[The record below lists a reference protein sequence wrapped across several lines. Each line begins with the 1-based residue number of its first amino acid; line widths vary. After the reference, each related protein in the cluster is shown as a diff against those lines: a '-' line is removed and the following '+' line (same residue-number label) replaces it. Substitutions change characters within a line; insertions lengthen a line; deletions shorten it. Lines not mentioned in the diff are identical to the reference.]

1 LLISTDLYLDFFLD
15 FGIHP
20 FTIRGIFR
28 QFCFYKKQKNV
39 SSRSTFLK
47 KLAIAMIFNTLPK
60 QKCKK
65 ASNTNN
71 LAKPCHYKPPPLA
84 VLLVN
89 NTNAFRS
96 ILVPCQACQR
106 FFFTL

>member
-1 LLISTDLYLDFFLD
+1 MGRSMPRIARRVNPGYLVVVISFLVNKY
-15 FGIHP
+15 GSV
-20 FTIRGIFR
+20 FR
-28 QFCFYKKQKNV
+28 FW
-39 SSRSTFLK
+39 STFLK
-47 KLAIAMIFNTLPK
+47 KLAIPMIFNNLPK
-60 QKCKK
+60 QKYKK

>member
-1 LLISTDLYLDFFLD
+1 MGRSMPGISRWVNPCYLVVVISFLVVD
-15 FGIHP
+15 IHS

-28 QFCFYKKQKNV
+28 QFCFLKNQKKV
-39 SSRSTFLK
+39 SSQSTFLK
-47 KLAIAMIFNTLPK
+47 KLVKSMLLDTLPK

-71 LAKPCHYKPPPLA
+71 LARPCHCKPPPLA

-89 NTNAFRS
+89 NTNAFS
-96 ILVPCQACQR
+96 
-106 FFFTL
+106 